1 MWIVKLALDRPYT
14 FVVVAILVLI
24 MGALAII
31 PGTPLATPV
40 DIFPNINIPV
50 VSIVWNYTGFSPQDM
65 EGHIVTI
72 TERALTTTVNDIE
85 HIESTSLN
93 GVAVVKVYFHPNVKI
108 DMAVAQITA
117 VSQTQLRQL
126 PAGTTPPLILQ
137 YSASSVPIVQ
147 MSLASPSESEQTLN
161 DLSLN
166 FVRVRLTTI
175 QGAAIPYPYGGKQ
188 RLVSVDINIPALQA
202 RGLTPN
208 DVVNAISAQNLILP
222 SGTAK
227 IGTLE
232 YDIAM
237 NGSPL
242 TADDLNNVPVKVQN
256 GAIIY
261 VRDVA
266 HVRDGFSPQ
275 TNIVRQEGVRSTL
288 LSIIK
293 NGNVSTLK
301 IVDDV
306 KNLIPAIKAII
317 PSDVQVRTLFD
328 QSLFVKASISGV
340 AREAIIAACLTALM
354 ILLFLGDWRS
364 TLIIAISIPLS
375 VLSSIIILSALGET
389 LNIMTL
395 GGLALAVGILVD
407 DATVTIEN
415 IDNYHER
422 GHKKR
427 DAILKGASQI
437 AVPAFVSSIC
447 ICIVFVPMFAL
458 SGVAR
463 FLFVPLAE
471 SVVFAVLASY
481 FFSRTLVPTLAMYLM
496 KDEEGGDEGQGEGHP
511 DDPAGDDRGRDPP
524 DDSPAD
530 GPTADRHLHEE
541 QHPDERYVPK
551 KVQPAL
557 QQAAVALHRA
567 GPGAD
572 PIRYQAQQQ
581 QQAPGGDDEPSDLY
595 EQARRDHEQAVRDH
609 EQAQRDREG
618 ARRAHGKEEQ
628 PGPHRED
635 DPRGENAGDPP
646 RDDHGQPLKKRKK
659 KEPTGIFGRFQAGF
673 ERRFE
678 KLREG
683 YHTRLDGALRH
694 HWLFAILFLALCLG
708 SLLLLP
714 FLGQDFF
721 PTVDAGQFKLHIR
734 AKTGTRIEET
744 ARLCDEIEKKIHDVI
759 PPKDLD
765 SVLDNIGLPYSG
777 INLSYSNSG
786 VIGSA
791 DADIQ
796 VALKPGHRPTAD
808 YQKELRIKLPQEFP
822 GTLFMFQPADI
833 VNQILNFGLP
843 APIDVQIIGTDV
855 GKNLATA
862 IKIQDELKQVP
873 GAVDVHVQQPYD
885 EPRFNILMDR
895 SQAERTGITA
905 QQIAQSVLVAL
916 SGSFQT
922 SPAFWLNPK
931 NGVTYNIAI
940 QAPQYNVS
948 SLQDLENLP
957 VHGTGS
963 SQILANLAS
972 IQRNAEPAAVYHY
985 NVRPVIDVYANVQ
998 GRDLGAVADQVQK
1011 IVDGH
1016 RKDLPTGTEMSIRG
1030 QVKTMHD
1037 SFVGLGGGLVGAIVL
1052 VYLLMVVNF
1061 QSWSEPFIIIMALP
1075 GALAGI
1081 CWMLFLTGT
1090 TLSVPAL
1097 MGAIMC
1103 IGVATAN
1110 SILVISFAKE
1120 RFAESGDAHQAVL
1133 EAGTTRLR
1141 PVIMTALAM
1150 IIGMVPMALGLGE
1163 GGEQNAPLGRAVIG
1177 GLMVATIATLFFVP
1191 TVYSIVRGKAKRDDD
1206 RDGRRRQP
1214 ERHRPQDDESS
1225 PQPGAA
1231 RPAHST

>member
-14 FVVVAILVLI
+14 FVVTAILVLL
-24 MGALAII
+24 MGGLAVI
-31 PGTPLATPV
+31 PYSPLATPV

-50 VSIVWNYTGFSPQDM
+50 VSIIWNYTGFSPQDM
-65 EGHIVTI
+65 EGHIVSI

-85 HIESTSLN
+85 HIESTSYN

-117 VSQTQLRQL
+117 VSQTQLKQL
-126 PAGTTPPLILQ
+126 PAGSTPPLILQ

-147 MSLASPSESEQTLN
+147 MSLSSPSQSEQTLN

-166 FVRVRLTTI
+166 FVRPRLTTI
-175 QGAAIPYPYGGKQ
+175 EGAAIPYPYGGKQ
-188 RLVSVDINIPALQA
+188 RLVSVDIDIPALQA

-208 DVVNAISAQNLILP
+208 DVVTAISAQNLILP

-227 IGTLE
+227 IGPLE

-237 NGSPL
+237 NGSPI
-242 TADDLNNVPVKVQN
+242 TSDDLNNIPVKVQN

-261 VRDVA
+261 LRDVA

-275 TNIVRQEGVRSTL
+275 TNIVRQNGVRSTL

-293 NGNVSTLK
+293 NGDVSTLK

-306 KNLIPAIKAII
+306 NGMIPKLKAIV
-317 PSDVQVRTLFD
+317 PDDVEIKTLFD
-328 QSLFVKASISGV
+328 QSLFVKASIKGV
-340 AREAIIAACLTALM
+340 VLEATIAAFLTAMM

-364 TLIIAISIPLS
+364 TLIIAVSIPLS
-375 VLSSIIILSALGET
+375 ILSSIIILSALGET

-415 IDNYHER
+415 IDNYLER
-422 GHKKR
+422 GFKKR
-427 DAILKGASQI
+427 EAILRGASQI

-463 FLFVPLAE
+463 YLFVPLAE
-471 SVVFAVLASY
+471 SVVFAVMASY

-496 KDEEGGDEGQGEGHP
+496 KDEHGEDDEHAEGGHADHPHDENAPEHADESQ
-511 DDPAGDDRGRDPP
+511 
-524 DDSPAD
+524 SPHH
-530 GPTADRHLHEE
+530 G
-541 QHPDERYVPK
+541 
-551 KVQPAL
+551 QPAL

-567 GPGAD
+567 VPGAEPVRYEQPSEID
-572 PIRYQAQQQ
+572 P
-581 QQAPGGDDEPSDLY
+581 Y
-595 EQARRDHEQAVRDH
+595 EQARLDHEQAVRDH
-609 EQAQRDREG
+609 EQAVRDREQ
-618 ARRAHGKEEQ
+618 ARQSQQHDGHDKDGDHGKS
-628 PGPHRED
+628 D
-635 DPRGENAGDPP
+635 DQHPK
-646 RDDHGQPLKKRKK
+646 KKREK
-659 KEPTGIFGRFQAGF
+659 KEPTGIFGKFQAWF
-673 ERRFE
+673 EHHFE
-678 KLREG
+678 NLRQG
-683 YHTRLDGALRH
+683 YHSKLDSALHH
-694 HWLFAILFLALCLG
+694 HWLFAIIFLALCLG
-708 SLLLLP
+708 SLSLVP
-714 FLGQDFF
+714 FLGRDFF

-744 ARLCDEIEKKIHDVI
+744 ARLVDEIEKTIRGII
-759 PPKDLD
+759 PAKDLD
-765 SVLDNIGLPYSG
+765 GILDNIGLPYSG
-777 INLSYSNSG
+777 INTSYSNSG

-796 VALKPGHRPTAD
+796 VSLNPGHKPTAE
-808 YQKELRIKLPQEFP
+808 YQKELRLKLPGEYP

-843 APIDVQIIGTDV
+843 APIDILIRGNNV
-855 GKNLATA
+855 GKSLEIAN
-862 IKIQDELKQVP
+862 KISDELKQVP

-885 EPRFNILMDR
+885 GPRFNILMDR

-905 QQIAQSVLVAL
+905 SQIAQSVLVSL

-931 NGVTYNIAI
+931 NGVSYNIAI
-940 QAPQYNVS
+940 QAPQYNIS
-948 SLQDLENLP
+948 SLQELENVP

-963 SQILANLAS
+963 SQILANVAS
-972 IQRNAEPAAVYHY
+972 IKRNAEPGVIYHY
-985 NVRPVIDVYANVQ
+985 NITPVIDVYANVQ
-998 GRDLGAVADQVQK
+998 GSDLGSVSKQVNDIVAKHQ
-1011 IVDGH
+1011 
-1016 RKDLPTGTEMSIRG
+1016 KDLPKGGDMSVRG
-1030 QVKTMHD
+1030 QVKTMND
-1037 SFVGLGGGLVGAIVL
+1037 SFVGLGGGLVAAIVL

-1081 CWMLFLTGT
+1081 CWMLFLSGT

-1120 RFAESGDAHQAVL
+1120 KFAESGDAYAAVL

-1150 IIGMVPMALGLGE
+1150 IIGMIPMSLGLGE

-1177 GLMVATIATLFFVP
+1177 GLLVATVATLFFVP
-1191 TVYSIVRGKAKRDDD
+1191 VVYSIVRGRDQRKQDKRGPGGPDP
-1206 RDGRRRQP
+1206 RGNQ
-1214 ERHRPQDDESS
+1214 EQPQDEPS
-1225 PQPGAA
+1225 
-1231 RPAHST
+1231 RPAHAN

>member
-14 FVVVAILVLI
+14 FVVTAILVLI
-24 MGALAII
+24 LGGLSIF
-31 PGTPLATPV
+31 TTPV

-50 VSIVWNYTGFSPQDM
+50 VSIIWNFTGFSPQDM

-126 PAGTTPPLILQ
+126 PLGTTPPLIIQ

-147 MSLASPSESEQTLN
+147 MGISSPSESEQTLN

-166 FVRVRLTTI
+166 FVRTKLVTI

-188 RLVSVDINIPALQA
+188 RLVSVDLNIPALQA

-208 DVVNAISAQNLILP
+208 DVVNAISTQNLILP

-242 TADDLNNVPVKVQN
+242 VVDDLNNLPVKVSN

-261 VRDVA
+261 IRDVA
-266 HVRDGFSPQ
+266 HVRDGFAPQ
-275 TNIVRQEGVRSTL
+275 TNIVRQDGVRSTL
-288 LSIIK
+288 LSVIK
-293 NGNVSTLK
+293 NGDVSTLK
-301 IVDDV
+301 IVSDV
-306 KNLIPAIKAII
+306 NAMIPSIKAII
-317 PSDVQVRTLFD
+317 PDDVQIKTLFD
-328 QSLFVKASISGV
+328 QSLFVKASIKGV
-340 AREAIIAACLTALM
+340 FLEATIAACLTALM

-364 TLIIAISIPLS
+364 TLIIAVSIPLS
-375 VLSSIIILSALGET
+375 ILSSIIILSLLGET

-415 IDNYHER
+415 IDNYFER
-422 GHKKR
+422 GFKKR

-437 AVPAFVSSIC
+437 AVPAFVSSLC
-447 ICIVFVPMFAL
+447 ICIVFVPMFLL

-471 SVVFAVLASY
+471 SVVFAVMASY
-481 FFSRTLVPTLAMYLM
+481 FFSRTLVPTLAMYLV
-496 KDEEGGDEGQGEGHP
+496 KDEHGEGDGK
-511 DDPAGDDRGRDPP
+511 DDGQPGDDERHEPP
-524 DDSPAD
+524 
-530 GPTADRHLHEE
+530 
-541 QHPDERYVPK
+541 HPG
-551 KVQPAL
+551 QPAL
-557 QQAAVALHRA
+557 QQAAVALHQA
-567 GPGAD
+567 VPGAA
-572 PIRYQAQQQ
+572 PIRYQEPQS
-581 QQAPGGDDEPSDLY
+581 PDEYDEH

-609 EQAQRDREG
+609 EQAQRDRDHQ
-618 ARRAHGKEEQ
+618 RDSHQQDEQ
-628 PGPHRED
+628 HP
-635 DPRGENAGDPP
+635 A
-646 RDDHGQPLKKRKK
+646 KKREK
-659 KEPTGIFGRFQAGF
+659 KEPTNIFGKFQAWF
-673 ERRFE
+673 EHHFE
-678 KLREG
+678 NLREG
-683 YHTRLDGALRH
+683 YHSKLDSALHH
-694 HWLFAILFLALCLG
+694 HWLFAVIFLALCLG
-708 SLLLLP
+708 SLVLVP

-721 PTVDAGQFKLHIR
+721 PSVDAGQFKLHIR

-744 ARLCDEIEKKIHDVI
+744 ARLCDDIEKSIRGVI
-759 PPKDLD
+759 APKDLD
-765 SVLDNIGLPYSG
+765 GILDNIGLPYSG

-786 VIGSA
+786 VIGSS

-796 VALKPGHRPTAD
+796 VSLKPGHRPTAE

-843 APIDVQIIGTDV
+843 APIDILIRGTDV
-855 GKNLATA
+855 GKSLEVANKMAD
-862 IKIQDELKQVP
+862 QLKQVP
-873 GAVDVHVQQPYD
+873 GAVDVHVQQAYD

-895 SQAERTGITA
+895 SQAERAGITA
-905 QQIAQSVLVAL
+905 QQIAQSVLVSL

-931 NGVTYNIAI
+931 NGVSYSIAI
-940 QAPQYNVS
+940 QAPQYNIS
-948 SLQDLENLP
+948 SMQDLANVP

-963 SQILANLAS
+963 SQILANLAD
-972 IQRNAEPAAVYHY
+972 IQRNAEPAVVYHY
-985 NVRPVIDVYANVQ
+985 NITPVIDVYANVQ
-998 GRDLGAVADQVQK
+998 GRDLGSLSRQVNDIVAK
-1011 IVDGH
+1011 NRG
-1016 RKDLPTGTEMSIRG
+1016 DLPKSDDVTVRG
-1030 QVKTMHD
+1030 QVKTMND
-1037 SFVGLGGGLVGAIVL
+1037 SFFGLGTGLIGAIVL

-1081 CWMLFLTGT
+1081 CWMLFLSGT

-1120 RFAESGDAHQAVL
+1120 KFAESGDAYAAVL

-1150 IIGMVPMALGLGE
+1150 IIGMIPMSLGLGE

-1177 GLMVATIATLFFVP
+1177 GLLVATVATLFFVP
-1191 TVYSIVRGKAKRDDD
+1191 VVYSIVRGQAQRNGDKQGPGGPDPRDKKE
-1206 RDGRRRQP
+1206 QP
-1214 ERHRPQDDESS
+1214 PKDAPS
-1225 PQPGAA
+1225 
-1231 RPAHST
+1231 RPAHAT